1 MQDLQRD
8 PDRRGIPL
16 QKAGVRGLKMPAHCA
31 GQATV
36 LEADLSV
43 SVPADQRGTHMSRF
57 VECLVEE
64 KDRIEATSIDAFHAL
79 VRGRL
84 EAEEAQLTLRF
95 PYFIDRAAPVSG
107 ASAPFDVEVALHA
120 EGGVTPRTFIE
131 LQVAITSLCP
141 CSKAIS
147 DYGAHNQRGTVSIK
161 VRFSGA
167 APRIEDLV
175 AIAEASASAPLY
187 PLLKRPDERHVTMQA
202 YDNPAFVEDIAR
214 GVAEG
219 LQNDSRVLAFEVEVV
234 NAESIHNHDAFAE
247 VRWER

>member
-1 MQDLQRD
+1 
-8 PDRRGIPL
+8 
-16 QKAGVRGLKMPAHCA
+16 MPARCQ

-43 SVPADQRGTHMSRF
+43 SVPAEQRGTHMSRF

-64 KDRIEATSIDAFHAL
+64 KERIEATSIDAFHAL

-84 EAEEAQLTLRF
+84 EAEEAQLALRF
-95 PYFIDRAAPVSG
+95 PYFIDRSAPVSG
-107 ASAPFDVEVALHA
+107 ASAPFDVEVTLRA
-120 EGGVTPRTFIE
+120 EGGTTPRTFIE
-131 LQVAITSLCP
+131 VQVAITSLCP

-147 DYGAHNQRGTVSIK
+147 DYGAHNQRGTVSMA
-161 VRFSGA
+161 VRFHGD
-167 APRIEDLV
+167 APQIEELV

-187 PLLKRPDERHVTMQA
+187 PVLKRPDERHVTMQA

-219 LQNDSRVLAFEVEVV
+219 LQNDSRILEFEVSVV
-234 NAESIHNHDAFAE
+234 NAESIHNHDAFAQ
-247 VRWER
+247 VCWTR